1 MVQDTDKIVQHHF
14 NIRPRTMLE
23 SIQGVYC
30 SLKPMNEARN
40 DSSHPLNH
48 FANSI
53 SVDPYFVQAL
63 HEMYTQF
70 AVFTDF
76 FDMKHTWQ
84 VRTHIVI
91 RTY

>member
-1 MVQDTDKIVQHHF
+1 
-14 NIRPRTMLE
+14 MLE

-40 DSSHPLNH
+40 DPLHPLYH
-48 FANSI
+48 LSNSI

-84 VRTHIVI
+84 VSNHIVI
-91 RTY
+91 RKKKIFLSIFY